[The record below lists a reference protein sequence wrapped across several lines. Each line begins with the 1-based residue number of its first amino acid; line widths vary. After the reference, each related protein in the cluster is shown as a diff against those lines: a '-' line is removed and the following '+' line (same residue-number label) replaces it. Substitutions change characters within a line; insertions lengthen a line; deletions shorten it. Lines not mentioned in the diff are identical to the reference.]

1 MVRQVHRQQQD
12 NSGQATAWPASLL
25 DELPFAA
32 AIVSAEG
39 TLLATNSLFLEEW
52 HLPPG
57 PSSVVDALSAEDR
70 AAFSSLLVAVLIGHD
85 TTDTIDIRLQA
96 AEHGDRWAKVGMR
109 RVPALSAAGQTGI
122 LLQSTDIT
130 ALMTELN
137 EVSDREN
144 RWNAALVSA
153 ASGVWDH
160 NIVTNAMSYSDVWYK
175 IRGLMPGD
183 PIPLTTEAWLEYLHP
198 DDRKRIPHCIERQL
212 AGDPDYAVFEYRER
226 HKDGH
231 WVWIECRG
239 ACVEWDAEGN
249 PVRMIGTDTDISQRK
264 RAEEML
270 AQMSRRL
277 ELALETSNIGIFEAD
292 LETLSVFWDDRSM
305 QLYGLDGPAREL
317 PNGTWQSLLHPEDL
331 AMALSHTEIAIT
343 QGQNLTNQF
352 RIFRRN
358 DGAMRY
364 LRSRAATFRDN
375 EGRRK
380 LIGVTWDVSED
391 VYLHQALD
399 QAKRQ
404 AEAHNR
410 ELESAKAR
418 IEHIALHDHLT
429 GLPNRRYL
437 DEMLDKVAA
446 ECIRDGVGLAVLH
459 IDLDRFKQIN
469 DTLGHGAG
477 DMMLKHAAGILKSNV
492 RSRDF
497 VARIGGD
504 EFVFLARFEGSEQ
517 RLADLAD
524 RIISAM
530 RKPVSF
536 EGNDVRFGASIG
548 IAHATGPDIN
558 ARQILLNADI
568 ALYNAKDRGRNR
580 HEFFSRDTHNRMI
593 AAKRLAD
600 DLLRGLEREEF
611 VPHYQFQFYAPTL
624 DIAGAESLA
633 RWHHP
638 DRGILTPDK
647 FLAIAE
653 DLDVVSEID
662 AMILEKSLTDF
673 ARWKK
678 AGLLVPKVSVNVSTS
693 RLHDP
698 VLRRKLADL
707 SFEPGTLSFEL
718 LESIF
723 LDEYDDQVLENL
735 THLRELGI
743 DIEID
748 DFGTGH
754 ASIVSLLRLNPKT
767 LKIDRELVQQIPT
780 SQEQR
785 KLVGSI
791 IDIGHS
797 LGIKVVAEGV
807 ETPDHV
813 RVLQT
818 LGCDILQGYGLS
830 RSMEFS
836 ATEAF
841 IRAGSWRGAGLGG
854 SLKL

>member
-1 MVRQVHRQQQD
+1 M
-12 NSGQATAWPASLL
+12 L
-25 DELPFAA
+25 DALPFAA
-32 AIVSAEG
+32 AILNADGIVLAANPRFLAE
-39 TLLATNSLFLEEW
+39 FR
-52 HLPPG
+52 LPYPT
-57 PSSVVDALSAEDR
+57 SSVVEALCDDDR
-70 AAFSSLLVAVLIGHD
+70 PAFSSRLISALVSDDVGD
-85 TTDTIDIRLQA
+85 TVDVRLADDEQQ
-96 AEHGDRWAKVGMR
+96 ERWFRIGMR
-109 RVPALSAAGQTGI
+109 RLGAHLGPGQTTV
-122 LLQSTDIT
+122 LLQATDVSSLI
-130 ALMTELN
+130 AELN
-137 EVSDREN
+137 EVTDREN

-160 NIVTNAMSYSDVWYK
+160 NIVTNAMSYSEVWYK
-175 IRGLMPGD
+175 IRGLTPGD
-183 PIPLTTEAWLEYLHP
+183 PIPLSTEEWLEYLHP
-198 DDRKRIPHCIERQL
+198 EDKKRIPHCIERQL

-239 ACVEWDAEGN
+239 ACVEWDAQGN
-249 PVRMIGTDTDISQRK
+249 PVRMIGTDTDVTQRK
-264 RAEEML
+264 RAEEMV

-292 LETLSVFWDDRSM
+292 LENLSVYWDDRSM

-317 PNGTWQSLLHPEDL
+317 PNGTWQSLVHPEDL
-331 AMALSHTEIAIT
+331 ALAESHTEIAIA

-358 DGAMRY
+358 DGAVRY
-364 LRSRAATFRDN
+364 LRSRATTFTDN

-399 QAKRQ
+399 HAKKQ

-437 DEMLDKVAA
+437 DEMLDKLAA
-446 ECIRDGVGLAVLH
+446 ECIRDGNGLAVLH

-492 RSRDF
+492 RARDF

-504 EFVFLARFEGSEQ
+504 EFVFLARFDGAQQ

-524 RIISAM
+524 RIINAM
-530 RKPVSF
+530 RQPVTF

-568 ALYNAKDRGRNR
+568 ALYNAKNRGRNR

-593 AAKRLAD
+593 AAKRLSD
-600 DLLRGLEREEF
+600 ELLCGLERGEF
-611 VPHYQFQFYAPTL
+611 VPHYQFQFHARSL
-624 DIAGAESLA
+624 DLAGAETLA

-638 DRGILTPDK
+638 TRGILTPDK

-662 AMILEKSLTDF
+662 AMILEKSLADF
-673 ARWKK
+673 ARWKTS
-678 AGLLVPKVSVNVSTS
+678 GLGVPKVSVNVSSS

-698 VLRRKLADL
+698 ILRRKLASL

-723 LDEYDDQVLENL
+723 LDKHDDQVLENL
-735 THLRELGI
+735 NHLRELGI

-754 ASIVSLLRLNPKT
+754 ASIVSLLRLNPST
-767 LKIDRELVQQIPT
+767 LKIDRELVQKIPV
-780 SQEQR
+780 SLEQR

-791 IDIGHS
+791 IEIGHS

-813 RVLQT
+813 RVLQS
-818 LGCDILQGYGLS
+818 LGCDMLQGYGLS

-854 SLKL
+854 SVTAV